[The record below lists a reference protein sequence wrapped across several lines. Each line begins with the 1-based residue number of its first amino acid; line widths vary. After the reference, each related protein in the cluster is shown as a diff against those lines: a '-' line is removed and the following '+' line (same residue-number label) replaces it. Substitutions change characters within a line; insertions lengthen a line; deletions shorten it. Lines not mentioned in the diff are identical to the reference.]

1 MKTMRSKIIF
11 LSLIALFLI
20 IANQSVN
27 AENLDVPVEVVG
39 VKDLG
44 VSANDDSK
52 SIIEVRWRV
61 NPALNSVASFNLTL
75 IVSYA
80 DGTTIDQVKKTDE
93 KTVSAR
99 FEVPSVKVSKGKQP
113 AFIKKMNAVVTAVI
127 REKSL

>member
-1 MKTMRSKIIF
+1 MRDKIIF
-11 LSLIALFLI
+11 LSLIAIFLI
-20 IANQSVN
+20 VANQSVN
-27 AENLDVPVEVVG
+27 AKNLMDVPVEVVE

-52 SIIEVRWRV
+52 SIIEVRWRI
-61 NPALNSVASFNLTL
+61 NPTLNAVASFNLTL
-75 IVSYA
+75 IVTYA
-80 DGTTIDQVKKTDE
+80 DGTTINEVKKTDG

-99 FEVPSVKVSKGKQP
+99 FEVPSVKISKGKPP